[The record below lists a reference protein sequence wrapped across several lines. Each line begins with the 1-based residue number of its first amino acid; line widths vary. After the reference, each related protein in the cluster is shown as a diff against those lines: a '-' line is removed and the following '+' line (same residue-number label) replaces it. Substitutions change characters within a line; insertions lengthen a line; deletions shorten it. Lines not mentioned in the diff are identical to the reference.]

1 MLTGEQLGLEKRKRK
16 ITFDSRRDNFLLKN
30 VKTRHKF
37 IYDEEA
43 NIIREN
49 RALPVYEYT
58 WIGTSL
64 EGSNFPKVLLLGPTL
79 IHPIFEAEMVNSEKK
94 KKSLFLLF

>member
-1 MLTGEQLGLEKRKRK
+1 MLEKRKRK

-58 WIGTSL
+58 C
-64 EGSNFPKVLLLGPTL
+64 
-79 IHPIFEAEMVNSEKK
+79 IHLRGVQFFKK
-94 KKSLFLLF
+94 KLLESVCYTFRAHPNHSLDF

>member
-1 MLTGEQLGLEKRKRK
+1 MLTGEQLGLEKRK

-58 WIGTSL
+58 WFGTSL
-64 EGSNFPKVLLLGPTL
+64 EGFNFPKVLLLGPTL
-79 IHPIFEAEMVNSEKK
+79 IHPILEAEI
-94 KKSLFLLF
+94 

>member
-1 MLTGEQLGLEKRKRK
+1 MLEKRKRK

-79 IHPIFEAEMVNSEKK
+79 ITLGIFRRFKGLVKAEIIWS
-94 KKSLFLLF
+94 F

>member
-1 MLTGEQLGLEKRKRK
+1 MLEKRKRK

-58 WIGTSL
+58 WIGSR
-64 EGSNFPKVLLLGPTL
+64 KVQL
-79 IHPIFEAEMVNSEKK
+79 KK
-94 KKSLFLLF
+94 KLLESVCYTFRAHPNHPWDF

>member
-79 IHPIFEAEMVNSEKK
+79 IHPIFEAEKK